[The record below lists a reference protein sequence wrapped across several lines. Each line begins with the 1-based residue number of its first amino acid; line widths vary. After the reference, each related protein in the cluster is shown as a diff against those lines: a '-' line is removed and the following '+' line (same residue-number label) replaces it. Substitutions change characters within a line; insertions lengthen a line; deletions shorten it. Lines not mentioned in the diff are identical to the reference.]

1 MDNRYLEEIYM
12 NGVTKSATIETLEE
26 GSSPQIPNYVL
37 PVQRRKHRR
46 YSVEFPLDYSL
57 VNGKTAYNGGFAADA
72 SEGGLLVYL
81 LEKIAIGAALRIEI
95 FYVKDL
101 SLETIVAT
109 AKTVWTDSAAKTG
122 FHKYKYG
129 LQFLSLDEENL
140 NTLRALLKK
149 VTGVDA

>member
-1 MDNRYLEEIYM
+1 M
-12 NGVTKSATIETLEE
+12 NTTTKFATIERLEE
-26 GSSPQIPNYVL
+26 GSSPQIPKYVL
-37 PVQRRKHRR
+37 PVQRRRHRR

-57 VNGKTAYNGGFAADA
+57 INGRTAYNAGFAADA

-81 LEKIAIGAALRIEI
+81 LEKIEIGAALRIEL

-101 SLETIVAT
+101 SLETVIAT

-129 LQFLSLDEENL
+129 LQFQSIDEENL
-140 NTLRALLKK
+140 NKLRALLERATR
-149 VTGVDA
+149 VHA